1 MTDELSNE
9 IVGGL
14 DQALPVDMIDALD
27 EVDSVIAQAQMM
39 GDPDI
44 VLNEIRSNL
53 SQVRASGL
61 SLCKLLYKLR
71 GVWDNL
77 SDQDFSETV
86 FSHTGLGST
95 TVDRYIAIWTMYAD
109 RLLPDSVSS
118 AIQQKPLR
126 VQVPIAKLME
136 QGFKPTPE
144 QWQKLS
150 DAPDNS
156 TTLAIVREIKGTEP
170 RKSAVLIFIDKAGH
184 LSAAQD
190 GEMIEIGMFFADALK
205 SVLGAKAI
213 KRIIDD
219 SRIMEK
225 NG

>member
-1 MTDELSNE
+1 MSDELSNE
-9 IVGGL
+9 IVGNL

-27 EVDSVIAQAQMM
+27 EVDSVVAQAQMM

-44 VLNEIRSNL
+44 ILNEIRANL
-53 SQVRASGL
+53 GQVRASGL
-61 SLCKLLYKLR
+61 SLCKLLYKLQEM
-71 GVWDNL
+71 WNSL
-77 SDQDFSETV
+77 SDQDFKEAV
-86 FSHTGLGST
+86 FSHAGLGST
-95 TVDRYIAIWTMYAD
+95 TVDRYVAIWTMYAD

-118 AIQQKPLR
+118 VIQQKPLR
-126 VQVPIAKLME
+126 VQVPIAKLVE
-136 QGFKPTPE
+136 QGFKPTAE

-170 RKSAVLIFIDKAGH
+170 RKSAILIFIDKSGH

-190 GEMIEIGMFFADALK
+190 GEMIEIGMFYADALK
-205 SVLGAKAI
+205 SILGAKAI
-213 KRIIDD
+213 NRIIDD